1 MHWRKRL
8 IRDVAALLR
17 KDYTDGLIDR
27 TINRNRQRNDSVLLS
42 VLYVFFV
49 DVIERMCFVYVI
61 EILKIAHG
69 KTAPNKTNY
78 PDTKPST
85 NRTCK
90 PLREIAHL
98 LPAWNQ
104 TFKLT
109 TQVLF
114 APSPHP
120 VDSIAHELI

>member
-1 MHWRKRL
+1 M
-8 IRDVAALLR
+8 LLLYLER
-17 KDYTDGLIDR
+17 IPQIDRAIDR
-27 TINRNRQRNDSVLLS
+27 TINRNRQQNEPVLLS

-49 DVIERMCFVYVI
+49 GVIEERMCFVYGI
-61 EILKIAHG
+61 EILNIAHS

-78 PDTKPST
+78 SDTKPST

>member
-17 KDYTDGLIDR
+17 KDYTDRSIDR
-27 TINRNRQRNDSVLLS
+27 TINRNRQRNKLMLLS

-49 DVIERMCFVYVI
+49 GVIEERMCFVYGI
-61 EILKIAHG
+61 EILNIAHG

-85 NRTCK
+85 NRMSKT
-90 PLREIAHL
+90 LLEIAR

-104 TFKLT
+104 TFQLT
-109 TQVLF
+109 TQVYICTISS
-114 APSPHP
+114 ASR
-120 VDSIAHELI
+120 